1 MQISIFPMLGFWLTF
16 STMFYRLP
24 QNELQWKKL
33 CCNFAQVDPPDQI
46 DYWPNIKIQF
56 VGEMAAI
63 LNLAAILDFLI

>member
-1 MQISIFPMLGFWLTF
+1 MNCS
-16 STMFYRLP
+16 
-24 QNELQWKKL
+24 EKKS

-63 LNLAAILDFLI
+63 FNVRAAILDFLI